1 MYMSKFPK
9 IEGYTAKQ
17 LIELN
22 YKIGNDEKVTDPVI
36 KKHII
41 QEGKHITWDSLSKQV
56 AYWRKANQIH
66 SWFVE
71 HVQGGEDECHE
82 FEVSKEQVEQLLF
95 MTNSALNLPE
105 LAGNFLPTKDG
116 FFFGSTN
123 YDEYY
128 FDDLKETK
136 EMMEKVLQE
145 TNFDTHFLT
154 YRSSW

>member
-1 MYMSKFPK
+1 MYMSKYPK
-9 IEGYTAKQ
+9 IEGYTAQ
-17 LIELN
+17 QIMVLS
-22 YKIGNDEKVTDPVI
+22 DKVSAGKKMTDPLI
-36 KKHII
+36 QKHII
-41 QEGKHITWDSLSKQV
+41 EQGTYHKWNSLSDQV

-66 SWFVE
+66 NWFVE
-71 HVQGGEDECHE
+71 HVQGGEDEGNE
-82 FEVSKEQVEQLLF
+82 FEVSKEQLEQLLF

-128 FDDLKETK
+128 FDDLKLTK
-136 EMMEKVLQE
+136 EVMERVLQE

-154 YRSSW
+154 YHASW